1 MRIEIKS
8 IYKSYGKHKILD
20 NISFT
25 AESGQSI
32 GLIGINGS
40 GKTTLLSIL
49 AGVQK
54 CDSGEFLVNGQNA
67 FCQKSLLSATVGY
80 VPQGAPL
87 FEELSARDNLLLW
100 YDQKTLKQEMTN
112 GVLKMLGIPEF
123 ERKQVRKLSGGMKK
137 RLAIGCAMAH
147 KPPALLLDEPM
158 SALDIPCREQVAA
171 YLKQY
176 QKAGGIVIIV
186 SHDVQ
191 DLAGCDQL
199 YLLHNTKLQ
208 TITDKCNLKDALCN
222 L

>member
-1 MRIEIKS
+1 MV
-8 IYKSYGKHKILD
+8 LD
-20 NISFT
+20 NISFS

-32 GLIGINGS
+32 GLVGINGS

-54 CDSGEFLVNGQNA
+54 CDDGEFIVNGQNA
-67 FCQKSLLSATVGY
+67 LCQKSLLSATVGY

-100 YDQKTLKQEMTN
+100 YDRKTLKQEMSD
-112 GVLKMLGIPEF
+112 GVLKMLGIAEF

-147 KPPALLLDEPM
+147 KPPVLLMDEPM
-158 SALDIPCREQVAA
+158 SALDIPCREQVSS
-171 YLKQY
+171 YLKRY

-186 SHDVQ
+186 SHDVH
-191 DLAGCDQL
+191 DLVGCDQV

-208 TITDKCNLKDALCN
+208 AITNIDDLKQTLCD